1 MVGRR
6 LDGYATVVCM
16 WLGEHG
22 ALGALQ
28 SEVRFGRHSIVIG
41 WQLPPPPFG
50 HAPIDVQAASFRIR
64 ILGSLVIARNMAVV
78 IERGLAEGLSAVL

>member
-1 MVGRR
+1 
-6 LDGYATVVCM
+6 M

-28 SEVRFGRHSIVIG
+28 PEVRFWRNSIMIGR
-41 WQLPPPPFG
+41 QLPTPPFR
-50 HAPIDVQAASFRIR
+50 HIPIDVQAAAFRIR

-78 IERGLAEGLSAVL
+78 IERGLAEALSAVL